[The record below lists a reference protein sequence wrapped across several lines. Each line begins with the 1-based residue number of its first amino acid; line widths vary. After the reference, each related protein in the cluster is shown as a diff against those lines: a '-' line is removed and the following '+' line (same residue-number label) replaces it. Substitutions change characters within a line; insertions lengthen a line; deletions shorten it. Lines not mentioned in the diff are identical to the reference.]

1 MVEPPLTAEREARR
15 RSILQAAVE
24 VFAQQGF
31 AAARTRDIAAR
42 AGIAEGTIYLYF
54 DSKDELLLTA
64 FREAVEEFSASIGR
78 LLRDDRPLVERLS
91 DFIASQFERI
101 EADPALA
108 TVLLFESRQTPR
120 FYEGSVREVLRT
132 YASAVEQLLESGIE
146 RGELRGDVDVPL
158 ARRMLIG
165 ALEEV
170 ELGWLLSDRSRPL
183 TPLAERVATTFVRG
197 VGAPVDG

>member
-1 MVEPPLTAEREARR
+1 MMVDQPLSAEREARR
-15 RSILQAAVE
+15 RSILDAAVE

-31 AAARTRDIAAR
+31 VAARTRDIAAH

-64 FREAVEEFSASIGR
+64 FRESVEEFSASIGR
-78 LLRDDRPLVERLS
+78 LLDDGRPFAERLT
-91 DFIASQFERI
+91 DFIATQFGRI
-101 EADPALA
+101 EAQPALA

-132 YASAVEQLLESGIE
+132 YASAVERLLVSGVE
-146 RGELRGDVDVPL
+146 RGEVRADLDVPL

-165 ALEEV
+165 SLEEV
-170 ELGWLLSDRSRPL
+170 ELNWLLGDRSRPL
-183 TPLAERVATTFVRG
+183 LPLAPRVAAIYCAG
-197 VGAPVDG
+197 VALDR